1 MVSREYIVLIYWL
14 NMKNSERV
22 LSAFFFLIS
31 LATGGFFV
39 YAATTRPLTNL
50 ESVLF
55 QLFTLVTGLIGS
67 FFFGRQSA
75 REAAREIIRPHARS
89 AFRRLVSLYHSLS
102 RVAYVI
108 ESPQNSESPKDCQVI
123 LAKLEAIVV
132 EQLTAADDALKDW
145 RDIVPEDVEELYA
158 KDSPL
163 AAQRG
168 VDNEC
173 TDSWKSR
180 ADS

>member
-1 MVSREYIVLIYWL
+1 
-14 NMKNSERV
+14 MKISDSV
-22 LSAFFFLIS
+22 LSAFFFLTS
-31 LATGGFFV
+31 LATAVFFTYV
-39 YAATTRPLTNL
+39 TTTRPLTDL

-67 FFFGRQSA
+67 FFFGRRSA

-102 RVAYVI
+102 RVACVI
-108 ESPQNSESPKDCQVI
+108 DSPQNSESPKDCQVI
-123 LAKLEAIVV
+123 LARLEGIVV
-132 EQLTAADDALKDW
+132 EQLAAADDALKDW

-158 KDSPL
+158 KDSSL
-163 AAQRG
+163 TAQRG
-168 VDNEC
+168 VDNDC

-180 ADS
+180 TSS

>member
-1 MVSREYIVLIYWL
+1 
-14 NMKNSERV
+14 MKNSERFW
-22 LSAFFFLIS
+22 SAFFFLIS

-50 ESVLF
+50 ESVLL
-55 QLFTLVTGLIGS
+55 QLFTLVTALIGS

-75 REAAREIIRPHARS
+75 RETAGDIIRPHARS
-89 AFRRLVSLYHSLS
+89 AFRRLVSLYRSLS
-102 RVAYVI
+102 RVAYII
-108 ESPQNSESPKDCQVI
+108 ESSQNSESPKDCQVI
-123 LAKLEAIVV
+123 FVKLEVIVG
-132 EQLTAADDALKDW
+132 EQLVAADDALKDW

-163 AAQRG
+163 TVQRG
-168 VDNEC
+168 ADNEC

-180 ADS
+180 TSF